1 MFKKYL
7 EQTGI
12 AMAFQVVFAEILD
25 KKVDENKVFS
35 YTAMRLRQI
44 GEDLEKIKLV
54 RKCLFR
60 ANDEATDSSLIH
72 SVIFIKII
80 TIKTEPLNQ
89 N

>member
-1 MFKKYL
+1 MDEAAKKKKQAEMFKKYL

-25 KKVDENKVFS
+25 KKIEESKVFT

-54 RKCLFR
+54 WLVLFR
-60 ANDEATDSSLIH
+60 ASADRHHFIHTFLSS
-72 SVIFIKII
+72 
-80 TIKTEPLNQ
+80 
-89 N
+89 

>member
-12 AMAFQVVFAEILD
+12 AMAFQVIFAEILD
-25 KKVDENKVFS
+25 KKIEEQKVFS

-54 RKCLFR
+54 TYTLYPLR
-60 ANDEATDSSLIH
+60 ARNDAMLP
-72 SVIFIKII
+72 VIVLYTCQFKIYNPFCI
-80 TIKTEPLNQ
+80 
-89 N
+89 